1 LARSSSSSGVHG
13 PLFSPTLLQHGVV
26 VVDLPA
32 VTVADPDPPP
42 AFADGDDDDDG
53 FLMSFASLSLSISLK
68 SLSPDKMSRLSVY
81 MMTMI
86 G

>member
-13 PLFSPTLLQHGVV
+13 PLFSPTLIQHGVV

-32 VTVADPDPPP
+32 ADPDPPP

-53 FLMSFASLSLSISLK
+53 FLMSFALSLKPLNFGQNVG
-68 SLSPDKMSRLSVY
+68 LVCLLWVSVCVR
-81 MMTMI
+81 